1 MTDKP
6 TAFLLSQAIR
16 GWRRALE
23 LQLKPQGLTYS
34 TWVTLA
40 YLQQGGDGLLQ
51 KDLARLMAIEAP
63 TLVRLLDR
71 LERAG
76 LVDRR
81 PDPCDRRGKTVHLTA
96 DAHRVL
102 ETFHGSATSVRQRLL
117 EGIHEQDIAACHG
130 VLTQIIDNAAR
141 QVADG

>member
-1 MTDKP
+1 
-6 TAFLLSQAIR
+6 
-16 GWRRALE
+16 
-23 LQLKPQGLTYS
+23 
-34 TWVTLA
+34 VTLA

-81 PDPCDRRGKTVHLTA
+81 PDAYDRRGKTVHLTPA
-96 DAHRVL
+96 AHDVL
-102 ETFHGSATSVRQRLL
+102 ETFHAVASSVGHRLL
-117 EGIHEQDIAACHG
+117 EGIHEQDIAACHV
-130 VLTQIIDNAAR
+130 VLTQIIGNAAR
-141 QVADG
+141 EVADG